1 MQGVGVELVTVGN
14 KGSTYFKKRQP
25 GSEGKGV
32 KTTVR
37 ASYACG
43 QGPTAE
49 EATTIANEARRR
61 PSHVAR
67 GRESEH
73 SIHWGLGG
81 GSAGWRRPWPSPFP
95 WWLRASCVGAPRSH
109 GSGVCGRTQDE
120 VPIRLG

>member
-73 SIHWGLGG
+73 SIHPSGAGGRQRRLAEALALARPVVAEGVVRGGATQSRQWGEGPH
-81 GSAGWRRPWPSPFP
+81 AG
-95 WWLRASCVGAPRSH
+95 
-109 GSGVCGRTQDE
+109 
-120 VPIRLG
+120 

>member
-73 SIHWGLGG
+73 ITHGGWG
-81 GSAGWRRPWPSPFP
+81 RRQ
-95 WWLRASCVGAPRSH
+95 
-109 GSGVCGRTQDE
+109 RTQAE
-120 VPIRLG
+120 ALARPVVAEGVVRGGATQSRQWGEGPHAG